1 MHPALAESFELR
13 VPPEA
18 ALARVKARLC
28 ATNALVGPVTFREHP
43 RPDRFYLDCW
53 YAAQGVRTPCSVLV
67 TVRPDHDGC
76 VLTLAPVEAA
86 RPSDARRALFMLWL
100 WLLLVPIVWAKS
112 AFLWALLGPA
122 MVGVFARTEAR
133 PWQDEHQREIAA
145 ALSQVV
151 ADLRRGSYRTL
162 APGEPGTSSGSASA
176 AELTLS
182 PRAAVA
188 HAAAHVGGD
197 RIVYH
202 PHPELGCFV
211 VERRRAPGERGGSTL
226 VEVRAHGDDFGCR
239 LELRPREPNSW
250 VPAGA
255 VALVV
260 LGVAS
265 LAWQAIALHLF
276 VPLTLLIQFA
286 LKRHRRRLQPRI
298 DDDRLEIE
306 AAVRR
311 TFAPVRRIA
320 LEAAKDG

>member
-1 MHPALAESFELR
+1 
-13 VPPEA
+13 
-18 ALARVKARLC
+18 
-28 ATNALVGPVTFREHP
+28 
-43 RPDRFYLDCW
+43 
-53 YAAQGVRTPCSVLV
+53 
-67 TVRPDHDGC
+67 
-76 VLTLAPVEAA
+76 
-86 RPSDARRALFMLWL
+86 
-100 WLLLVPIVWAKS
+100 
-112 AFLWALLGPA
+112 
-122 MVGVFARTEAR
+122 
-133 PWQDEHQREIAA
+133 
-145 ALSQVV
+145 
-151 ADLRRGSYRTL
+151 
-162 APGEPGTSSGSASA
+162 
-176 AELTLS
+176 S

-211 VERRRAPGERGGSTL
+211 VERRRGPGERGGSTL

-276 VPLTLLIQFA
+276 VPLTLMIQFA

-311 TFAPVRRIA
+311 TFAPV
-320 LEAAKDG
+320 